1 MEVAVLAEQIRNMD
15 QRCGE
20 RMCQL
25 EKNITLMLEAQNE
38 LLTQRMDTME
48 KSLELAHQRI
58 TEQKKVIDPILAWKN
73 KQIGA
78 AMAVSAVFGLIAGWV
93 ASAISSFVSRL
104 KWS

>member
-1 MEVAVLAEQIRNMD
+1 MDVAVLAEQIRNMD

-20 RMCQL
+20 RMYH
-25 EKNITLMLEAQNE
+25 ITLVLEAQNK
-38 LLTQRMDTME
+38 LLTQRVDSME
-48 KSLELAHQRI
+48 KSLGHAHERI

-78 AMAVSAVFGLIAGWV
+78 AMAVAAVVGLIAGWV
-93 ASAISSFVSRL
+93 ASIISSLVSRL